1 MFSEISKYL
10 IDDGESFV
18 DVTKTSESN
27 IEDEPSIFL
36 GLNYNLDDSA
46 DDQMQSDQTKSVEKE
61 NTIAIQKHPEKE
73 NKSEKEIT
81 SVQGTNLPAATNQKP
96 IENESKSNKVVSDL
110 ASLVCYGSSDDEDS

>member
-1 MFSEISKYL
+1 M
-10 IDDGESFV
+10 

-61 NTIAIQKHPEKE
+61 NTITIQKPPEKE
-73 NKSEKEIT
+73 NKSEKEII
-81 SVQGTNLPAATNQKP
+81 SVQEKNLPAATNQKL
-96 IENESKSNKVVSDL
+96 IENESKNNKVASGL